1 MIPIILSGG
10 SGTRLWPLSRKSF
23 PKQYLAVKKDN
34 KNSLLQKTFL
44 RLQKFKG
51 IKNPIIICNEEHR
64 FIVAEQMRSIKV
76 NPNSILLEPF
86 GRNTAPAIALS
97 ALKVLENNKDDLMLI
112 LSADHEIENTNMF
125 LKALNKAKTY
135 AEKGRI
141 VTFGIIPDSA
151 ETGYG
156 YIEAENELDIKS
168 MRGEKIVRFLEKPK
182 KELAIKLIENK
193 KFSWNSGI
201 FVSKASVILNELCKF
216 QPDLVKNCKKA
227 IKEIS
232 SDLDFLRVKEKDF
245 KRCPSISI
253 DVAVMEKTNLGSVLP
268 LQAGWSDIGDWKAVW
283 ENERKDIN
291 NNVVSENIIALDS
304 KNCYFRTEDK
314 LIVGVGLDNLIV
326 VDTNDALL
334 ISDKN
339 KSQEIKTIVD
349 QLKKKSIR
357 QGEIHKKVYRPW
369 GSFLSIAEDDRWQVK
384 SINVNPGAKL
394 SLQMHHH
401 RSEHWIVV
409 SGTAKV
415 RIDEKEFVLCENES
429 TYIPLGSKHRLTN
442 PGKIPL
448 VLIEVQSGP
457 YLNEDDIIRFEDNY
471 GR

>member
-10 SGTRLWPLSRKSF
+10 SGTRLWPLSRRSF
-23 PKQYLAVKKDN
+23 PKQYLSIKKDK
-34 KNSLLQKTFL
+34 KNSLLQNTFL
-44 RLQKFKG
+44 RLKNFKG

-64 FIVAEQMRSIKV
+64 FIVAEQMRSINV
-76 NPNSILLEPF
+76 DPNAILLEPF

-97 ALKVLENNKDDLMLI
+97 ALKVLEKNKDDLILI
-112 LSADHEIENTNMF
+112 LSADHEIENTTLF
-125 LKALNKAKTY
+125 LEAINKAKTY

-141 VTFGIIPDSA
+141 VTFGILPKTA

-156 YIEAENELDIKS
+156 YIEAESELDVTT
-168 MRGEKIVRFLEKPK
+168 MNGENIERFLEKPK
-182 KELAIKLIENK
+182 KELAIKLIKDK

-201 FVSKASVILNELCKF
+201 FMSKASVILNELNKF
-216 QPDLVKNCKKA
+216 QPELVRNCREA

-232 SDLDFLRVKEKDF
+232 SDLDFLRVNEKYF
-245 KRCPSISI
+245 EKCPSISI
-253 DVAVMEKTNLGSVLP
+253 DVAVMEKTNLGTVLP
-268 LQAGWSDIGDWKAVW
+268 LNTGWSDIGSWEAVW
-283 ENERKDIN
+283 ENESKDKN
-291 NNVVSENIIALDS
+291 NNVVNENIHAVDS
-304 KNCYFRTEDK
+304 NNCYFRSDDK
-314 LIVGVGLDNLIV
+314 LIVGIGLQNLII

-339 KSQEIKTIVD
+339 KSQDIKMIVD
-349 QLKKKSIR
+349 QLKNNGIK

-384 SINVNPGAKL
+384 SINVKPGAKL

-415 RIDEKEFVLCENES
+415 RIDEKEFILCENES

-457 YLNEDDIIRFEDNY
+457 YLNEDDILRFEDNY